1 MHWYTWKR
9 VSLPKA
15 EGGLGFRDLERFNQ
29 ALLGNQVWRIMQ
41 NPNCL
46 MARVLKARYFKDGD
60 ILGAV
65 QCKKAS
71 YAWKS
76 ILYGRDFVK
85 QGMRFI
91 NGDGSLVN
99 AWTYPWLD
107 EHTPRAPRSRMMEA
121 TQVKVNQW
129 FRADGQGWD
138 EQKVRDAVV
147 PEDVQKVYLSRFLRL
162 QSKICWVGITMKME
176 FIPLS
181 QDTG

>member
-1 MHWYTWKR
+1 M
-9 VSLPKA
+9 SLPKA

-176 FIPLS
+176 FIPLN